1 MKLSD
6 ARVRN
11 VKAGEKPIK
20 LSDGGGL
27 FLLVQPNGAKGWRLA
42 YRFEGKQKLLSLGI
56 YPAVTLKD
64 AREKREELKRQLAKG
79 IDPSAVRKAV
89 KWAEGD
95 TFEALAREWFNK
107 FSASWAKGHAEKII
121 RRLERDIFPWIGKR
135 PTKEISPPELLA
147 VLRRIE
153 ARGAV
158 ETAHRAMQ
166 NCGQIF
172 RYGIATGR
180 AEREPA
186 ADLRGAIPPTK
197 VQHHPSVKD
206 PKAIAKLLKAID
218 GYEGTIVARCALQ
231 LAPLVFVRPG
241 ELRHA
246 EWSEIDLELADW
258 RIPAAKMKMKEPH
271 IVPLSSQACA
281 ILEELRPLTGQG
293 KYVFPGVRG
302 PKRPMSENTVN
313 AALRRL
319 GYEKDEMTG
328 HGFRSIAST
337 TLHELGW
344 PSAVIERQLAHGER
358 NKVKAAYNF
367 AEHLAERR
375 KMMQAWANHLDQ
387 LKNASKAE
395 R

>member
-6 ARVRN
+6 AKVRN
-11 VKAGEKPIK
+11 VKAGENPIK

-42 YRFEGKQKLLSLGI
+42 YRFEGKQKLLSLGV

-64 AREKREELKRQLAKG
+64 AREKREELKKQLAKG
-79 IDPSAVRKAV
+79 IDPSAFRKAV

-107 FSASWAKGHAEKII
+107 FSAIWAEGHSEKII

-135 PTKEISPPELLA
+135 PTKEITPPELLA

-153 ARGAV
+153 ARGAI

-180 AEREPA
+180 AERDPA

-218 GYEGTIVARCALQ
+218 GYEGAITSRCALQ

-246 EWSEIDLELADW
+246 EWSEIDLERAEW

-271 IVPLSSQACA
+271 IVPLSWQACA
-281 ILEELRPLTGQG
+281 ILEELKPLTGG
-293 KYVFPGVRG
+293 GRYVFPSVRSLE
-302 PKRPMSENTVN
+302 RPMSENTVN

-344 PSAVIERQLAHGER
+344 SSAVIERQLAHGER

-367 AEHLAERR
+367 AEHLGERR
-375 KMMQAWANHLDQ
+375 KMMQAWADHLGT
-387 LKNASKAE
+387 LKNGLKV
-395 R
+395 